1 MVYLAHGLRHYVPV
15 CRNLL
20 EALHREQ
27 INAEFLPYTSSYK
40 HVWARDYM
48 PIQLEKTLVFFYQ
61 YWPVSQEALMLFIW
75 ITTWPVFRLAL
86 FLVRFLQKTALLS
99 VQSIIFAK
107 NKLVWNS
114 YTILSASNS
123 P

>member
-1 MVYLAHGLRHYVPV
+1 MIQDYQTNMVYLAHGLSHYVPV

-27 INAEFLPYTSSYK
+27 IHAEFLPYTSSYK

-48 PIQLEKTLVFFYQ
+48 PIQLEKTLVFFYH
-61 YWPVSQEALMLFIW
+61 IG
-75 ITTWPVFRLAL
+75 R
-86 FLVRFLQKTALLS
+86 
-99 VQSIIFAK
+99 IIFRAMTVTFRMFWRS
-107 NKLVWNS
+107 L
-114 YTILSASNS
+114 TICTSAEF

>member
-75 ITTWPVFRLAL
+75 INHLASFSPCTIFSAIFTKNRTTF
-86 FLVRFLQKTALLS
+86 S
-99 VQSIIFAK
+99 AK
-107 NKLVWNS
+107 YYICKK
-114 YTILSASNS
+114 
-123 P
+123 